1 MIRRQ
6 WGLVIFDII
15 ILILAVAIA
24 LLLRFDGNVP
34 ERFINIAWTYSLPMA
49 VMGVLIF
56 RAFKMYNN
64 LWRYASVDE
73 LLTVIAGVS
82 IYCLVVYIIF
92 RIIPDSL
99 PRSIYVLQWFILV
112 AFVGGSRFIIR
123 AIDSLRR
130 TRGTLEKHIDVLVIG
145 AGSAG
150 SMVIREL
157 REHPELKRVP
167 VAVLD
172 EDENKWKT
180 RIHSVPVLGGMNLL
194 QETVDRL
201 LISEIIIAIP
211 SANEQN
217 IRDIINQCKETG
229 CRLRRLPGVYK
240 ILDGKVSINQ
250 IQDVK
255 IEDLLGRPAVNLDSE
270 GISSYVSGKIVLV
283 TGAGGSI
290 GSELCRQIAGFKPKL
305 LVLLDIYENNMY
317 ELQLELER
325 IYSDIPRQVLIGSVR
340 DKVRIDQIFSTYR
353 PDIVFH
359 AAAHKHV
366 PLMENSPGE
375 AIKNNV
381 FGTINVAEAAS
392 RYKSQRFVLISTDKA
407 VNPTN
412 VMGASKRVAEL
423 AIQHLNK
430 NSDTEFVAVRF
441 GNVLGSNGSVI
452 PIFKRH
458 IAAGG
463 PVLVTHPEVTRFFMT
478 IPEAV
483 QLVIQASAM
492 AKGGEIFVLDM
503 GNPVK
508 IVDLA
513 RDLIKLSGFK
523 PDVDIPIE
531 FIGLR
536 PGEKLFEELHL
547 GDESVDT
554 TCHDK
559 IFVLK
564 NDCINDLQL
573 YRQEVESL
581 RATLLQS
588 SNSEVVNVLKQ
599 VVPGFRPAANDD
611 SQAADA
617 FVPDI
622 IKMD

>member
-6 WGLVIFDII
+6 WGLVILDIVM
-15 ILILAVAIA
+15 LILAVAIA

-34 ERFINIAWTYSLPMA
+34 ERYINLAWTYSMPMA
-49 VMGVLIF
+49 VMGILIF
-56 RAFKMYNN
+56 SAFKMYNN

-82 IYCLVVYIIF
+82 TYCVAVYIIF
-92 RIIPDSL
+92 RFIPNSL

-112 AFVGGSRFIIR
+112 AFIGGSRFVIR
-123 AIDSLRR
+123 VLDSVRR
-130 TRGTLEKHIDVLVIG
+130 TRGTREKHTNVLVIG

-150 SMVIREL
+150 SMVIKEL
-157 REHPELKRVP
+157 REHPELRRVP

-194 QETVDRL
+194 QDTVDRL
-201 LISEIIIAIP
+201 LITEIIIAIP

-217 IRDIINQCKETG
+217 IWEIINQCKETG

-240 ILDGKVSINQ
+240 ILDGKVSIKQ

-255 IEDLLGRPAVNLDSE
+255 IEDLLGRPPVTLDSE
-270 GISSYVSGKIVLV
+270 GISSSISGKVVLV

-290 GSELCRQIAGFKPKL
+290 GSELCRQVSRFKPSL
-305 LVLLDIYENNMY
+305 LILLDIYENNMY

-325 IYSDIPRQVLIGSVR
+325 IDPDSPRKVLIGSVR
-340 DKVRIDQIFSTYR
+340 DKIRIDQLFSTYG

-366 PLMENSPGE
+366 PLMEDSPGE

-392 RYKSQRFVLISTDKA
+392 RYKAQRFVLISTDKA

-423 AIQHLNK
+423 AIQYLNK
-430 NSDTEFVAVRF
+430 NSQTEFVAVRF

-452 PIFKRH
+452 PIFQRQ
-458 IAAGG
+458 IAMGG

-503 GNPVK
+503 GKPVK

-536 PGEKLFEELHL
+536 PGEKLYEELHL
-547 GDESVDT
+547 DDESVDT

-564 NDCINDLQL
+564 NDCTNDIQS
-573 YRQEVESL
+573 YRQEIENL
-581 RATLLQS
+581 RTTLLQF

-599 VVPGFRPAANDD
+599 VIPSFKPAVNDD
-611 SQAADA
+611 AQVADSLA
-617 FVPDI
+617 PDT
-622 IKMD
+622 KRD

>member
-6 WGLVIFDII
+6 WGLLILDIVM
-15 ILILAVAIA
+15 LILAVAIA

-34 ERFINIAWTYSLPMA
+34 ARYINLAWKYCMPMA
-49 VMGVLIF
+49 VMGILIF
-56 RAFKMYNN
+56 SAFKMYNN

-73 LLTVIAGVS
+73 LLTVIAGVTT
-82 IYCLVVYIIF
+82 YCVAVYMIF
-92 RIIPDSL
+92 RFIPDSL
-99 PRSIYVLQWFILV
+99 PRSIYLLQWFILI
-112 AFVGGSRFIIR
+112 AFIGGSRFVIR
-123 AIDSLRR
+123 VLDSVRR
-130 TRGTLEKHIDVLVIG
+130 TRGTQEKHTNVLVIG

-150 SMVIREL
+150 SMVIKEL
-157 REHPELKRVP
+157 REHPELRRVP

-172 EDENKWKT
+172 EDQNKWKT
-180 RIHSVPVLGGMNLL
+180 RIHSVPVLGGMNLI

-201 LISEIIIAIP
+201 LITEVIIAIP

-217 IRDIINQCKETG
+217 IREIINQCKETG

-240 ILDGKVSINQ
+240 ILDGKVSIKQ

-255 IEDLLGRPAVNLDSE
+255 IEDLLGRPPVTLDSE
-270 GISSYVSGKIVLV
+270 GIISYVSGKVVLV

-290 GSELCRQIAGFKPKL
+290 GSELCRQISEFKPKL

-325 IYSDIPRQVLIGSVR
+325 IYPDIPRQVLIGSVR
-340 DKVRIDQIFSTYR
+340 DKIRIDQVFSTYR

-366 PLMENSPGE
+366 PLMEDSPGE

-392 RYKSQRFVLISTDKA
+392 RYQSQRFVLISTDKA

-412 VMGASKRVAEL
+412 TMGASKRVAEL

-430 NSDTEFVAVRF
+430 NSETEFVAVRF

-452 PIFKRH
+452 PIFQRQ

-503 GNPVK
+503 GKPVK

-536 PGEKLFEELHL
+536 PGEKLYEELHL
-547 GDESVDT
+547 DNESVDI

-564 NDCINDLQL
+564 NNCLNDLQS
-573 YRQEVESL
+573 YRQEIENL

-588 SNSEVVNVLKQ
+588 SNSEVINILMQ
-599 VVPGFRPAANDD
+599 VVPSFKPAANDD
-611 SQAADA
+611 AQAADT
-617 FVPDI
+617 FVPDTI
-622 IKMD
+622 SD

>member
-1 MIRRQ
+1 MVRRQ
-6 WGLVIFDII
+6 WGLVILDIVM
-15 ILILAVAIA
+15 LILAVAIA
-24 LLLRFDGNVP
+24 LLLRFEGNVP
-34 ERFINIAWTYSLPMA
+34 VRYINLAWTYCMPMA
-49 VMGVLIF
+49 VMGVVIF
-56 RAFKMYNN
+56 GAFRMYNN

-73 LLTVIAGVS
+73 LLTVIAAVTT
-82 IYCLVVYIIF
+82 YCVAVYIIF

-99 PRSIYVLQWFILV
+99 PRSIYLLQWFILI
-112 AFVGGSRFIIR
+112 AFIGGSRFVIR
-123 AIDSLRR
+123 ILDSVRH
-130 TRGTLEKHIDVLVIG
+130 TRGTREKRTNVLVIG

-150 SMVIREL
+150 SMVIKEL

-172 EDENKWKT
+172 EDKNKWKT

-194 QETVDRL
+194 QDTVDRL
-201 LISEIIIAIP
+201 LVKEIIIAIP

-240 ILDGKVSINQ
+240 ILDGKVSIKQ

-255 IEDLLGRPAVNLDSE
+255 IEDLLGRPPVILDSE
-270 GISSYVSGKIVLV
+270 GISSYISGKIVLV

-290 GSELCRQIAGFKPKL
+290 GSELCRQISEYKPKL

-325 IYSDIPRQVLIGSVR
+325 TYPDTPRKVLIGSVR
-340 DKVRIDQIFSTYR
+340 DKIRVDQVFSTYH

-366 PLMENSPGE
+366 PLMEDSPGE

-381 FGTINVAEAAS
+381 FGTINVAETAS
-392 RYKSQRFVLISTDKA
+392 RYKTQRFVLISTDKA

-430 NSDTEFVAVRF
+430 NSETEYVAVRF

-452 PIFKRH
+452 PIFQRQ

-503 GNPVK
+503 GKPVK

-547 GDESVDT
+547 DNESVNT
-554 TCHDK
+554 TCHEK

-564 NDCINDLQL
+564 NDCVNDLQS
-573 YRQEVESL
+573 YRQEVENL
-581 RATLLQS
+581 RATLMQC
-588 SNSEVVNVLKQ
+588 SNSEVVSILKQ
-599 VVPGFRPAANDD
+599 VVPSFQPAANDD
-611 SQAADA
+611 AQAADPLA
-617 FVPDI
+617 PDTI
-622 IKMD
+622 RD